1 MSSRKRETTWVG
13 GGVIIEPETDASTGT
28 DEITQLI
35 PAAAL
40 GAAVKSERTQFRI
53 DSIYLHFHIHR
64 ILLTAL
70 DACSFL
76 VYQMAPQENSLQP
89 AMALDALS
97 TLPRMYQRKNIMMH
111 GPLPV
116 PPLLAAG
123 DLLSF
128 QTDDRVLVASHQFR
142 ANRKHDTAKEVLC
155 LVINSDV
162 SVVLRIFVQWRIL
175 LSW

>member
-1 MSSRKRETTWVG
+1 MSRKRETTWVG
-13 GGVIIEPETDASTGT
+13 GGVIIEPETDGSTGT

-35 PAAAL
+35 PAAPL
-40 GAAVKSERTQFRI
+40 GAAVQSNRTQFRI
-53 DSIYLHFHIHR
+53 DAIYLQFHIRR
-64 ILLTAL
+64 ILITTM

-97 TLPRMYQRKNIMMH
+97 VLPRMYQRKNILMQ

-116 PPLLAAG
+116 PPLLGAS
-123 DLLSF
+123 DLLTFVVNDEIKTAQF
-128 QTDDRVLVASHQFR
+128 QFK
-142 ANRKHDTAKEVLC
+142 ANRKHDTSKEVLC

-162 SVVLRIFVQWRIL
+162 SVVLRVFVQWRIL